1 MYRLAKREPE
11 ELEELQRLA
20 KDPAEDP
27 IRLSSTPFPALFW
40 VFVVVAVL
48 TIVSGLIPGAPKHLS
63 DDLNILSGVLSVILL
78 MGIFRRNTCFVTN
91 SLLEC
96 FQDSSL
102 FRNQIVHI
110 TVSHPD
116 AEFGKGL
123 LLQDS
128 VLASRNIKLR
138 KFGHGRIIFPF
149 GIVLLAELCKRGAA
163 VQVPGFGDEE
173 LGVYHVKQTLDPF
186 VKQRALVWL
195 SSAVLLI
202 VGIIGSIWTDYLP
215 RNYLVPLLIVFVLTS
230 VVAALMVSVWLLESK
245 GSFLNSIQA
254 SPQNVSI
261 ERFGKP
267 PLHLAFAE
275 LKSLEVAVRNMGVLG
290 DKVTIT
296 AVTHYGRT
304 YVLLN
309 RGTALGFGLLNL
321 LEAAK
326 QKGINIRYLHL
337 QPKADKPRL
346 ALELNPIS
354 EPRSVQP
361 LRLVSSGF
369 DESSG
374 RAAAAQMTE
383 EEV

>member
-1 MYRLAKREPE
+1 MFGLAKRKPE

-20 KDPAEDP
+20 KDPAEDY
-27 IRLSSTPFPALFW
+27 IRLSSTQPPILFW

-63 DDLNILSGVLSVILL
+63 DDLNRLSGCFMVIQLL
-78 MGIFRRNTCFVTN
+78 GIFRGNACFVMN

-102 FRNQIVHI
+102 FRNQIVHT

-116 AEFGKGL
+116 AEFRKGL

-138 KFGHGRIIFPF
+138 KFGHGRILFPF
-149 GIVLLAELCKRGAA
+149 GVVLLAELCKRGAA
-163 VQVPGFGDEE
+163 VQVPGFGDES
-173 LGVYHVKQTLDPF
+173 LSVSLAKQTLDPF
-186 VKQRALVWL
+186 VKQRALAWV
-195 SSAVLLI
+195 SSAILLI

-230 VVAALMVSVWLLESK
+230 VVAALMVSVWMLESK

-254 SPQNVSI
+254 TSQNVTI
-261 ERFGKP
+261 ERFGKQ

-275 LKSLEVAVRNMGVLG
+275 LKSLKVAVRNMGVLG
-290 DKVTIT
+290 DRVTIT

-304 YVLLN
+304 YVLLS
-309 RGTALGFGLLNL
+309 RGTALGFGFLNL

-361 LRLVSSGF
+361 LSQVSCGF
-369 DESSG
+369 DQSSG
-374 RAAAAQMTE
+374 REAATELME